1 MADDLLKNDGKHFID
16 MMEQLAER
24 RMQREE
30 EIHYPSSAYAHRDFH
45 QGHNHPPIDDDDDDY
60 DDEDDDEDYDSQ
72 EEDDYEGDD
81 MVGAD
86 LHLWISMCL

>member
-1 MADDLLKNDGKHFID
+1 VADDLLKNDGKHFID

-30 EIHYPSSAYAHRDFH
+30 DIHYPSSSYAHRNTH

-60 DDEDDDEDYDSQ
+60 DDEEDDEDYDSQ
-72 EEDDYEGDD
+72 EEDEYEGDD
-81 MVGAD
+81 MV
-86 LHLWISMCL
+86 SVCFVCM

>member
-1 MADDLLKNDGKHFID
+1 

-30 EIHYPSSAYAHRDFH
+30 EIRYPSSAFAHRNLH
-45 QGHNHPPIDDDDDDY
+45 QGHNHPPIDDDDDY
-60 DDEDDDEDYDSQ
+60 DDEEDDEEYDSQ

-81 MVGAD
+81 MVSAAQQPGVHPLTD
-86 LHLWISMCL
+86 LP